1 MELNGRDDPA
11 QSNEHGRKSSEVKHT
26 RLSRNNSSSNHGSSS
41 SSSSNSSNSS
51 GNTKFNNSTRVMVDV
66 LIPAHQKVC
75 EKGNVKWA

>member
-26 RLSRNNSSSNHGSSS
+26 RLSRNNSNS

>member
-26 RLSRNNSSSNHGSSS
+26 RLSRNNSS

>member
-26 RLSRNNSSSNHGSSS
+26 RLSRNNSSS
-41 SSSSNSSNSS
+41 SSSNSSNSS

-66 LIPAHQKVC
+66 LIPAHPKVC

>member
-26 RLSRNNSSSNHGSSS
+26 RLSRNNGNSSSSS
-41 SSSSNSSNSS
+41 SSSSNSSKTKS